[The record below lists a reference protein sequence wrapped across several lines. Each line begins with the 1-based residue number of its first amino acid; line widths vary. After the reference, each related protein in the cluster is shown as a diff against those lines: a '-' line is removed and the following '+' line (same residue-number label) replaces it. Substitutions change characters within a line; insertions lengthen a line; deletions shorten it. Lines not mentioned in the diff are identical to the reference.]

1 MTAKKDFEFTYDGET
16 YSIPKFTSIP
26 MGAIRKARKGKDE
39 MDTTFTIL
47 ETAVGEDSPALAA
60 LDKMDAV
67 DFQKFLTEWTQGAP
81 LGESSDS

>member
-1 MTAKKDFEFTYDGET
+1 MTAKKEFEFTHEGET

-26 MGAIRKARKGKDE
+26 MGAIRKARKGKDD
-39 MDTTFTIL
+39 MDITFTIL
-47 ETAVGEDSPALAA
+47 ETTVGEESPVLAA

-67 DFQKFLTEWTQGAP
+67 QFQKFLTEWTQGAP